1 MNLASRAELV
11 KGNIFKDWGT
21 TIGFARYKL
30 VEYICK
36 TGVSEKSSVIQKV
49 ISYMKKNDHLVVKNN
64 GLHYIRYRRKEKA
77 NPKGIPN
84 LVQWSPDSQHN
95 IVSYACEK
103 EKLLYPVLLG
113 SLIQDMEKIKESLQK
128 KGSCIIKFKRVG

>member
-11 KGNIFKDWGT
+11 KHNIFKTFGT
-21 TIGFARYKL
+21 TGAFSRYVL

-36 TGVSEKSSVIQKV
+36 SGVSEKSSVIQKV
-49 ISYMKKNDHLVVKNN
+49 ISYMKKNDHLVVKDN

-84 LVQWSPDSQHN
+84 LVLTPDSQHN
-95 IVSYACEK
+95 IVSYACKK
-103 EKLLYPVLLG
+103 EKLLYPVLFG

-128 KGSCIIKFKRVG
+128 KGSCIIKFQRVG